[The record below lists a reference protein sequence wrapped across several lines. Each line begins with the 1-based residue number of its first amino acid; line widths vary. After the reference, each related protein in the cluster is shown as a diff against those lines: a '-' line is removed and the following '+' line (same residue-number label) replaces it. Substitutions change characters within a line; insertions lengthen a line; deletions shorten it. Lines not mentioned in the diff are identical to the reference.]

1 MRGVR
6 EAPFI
11 VLIGQFPGEIRVGT
25 LITTFYRI
33 RMIFP
38 PKMSLN
44 RLSRGSTHPWV
55 RPNPV

>member
-11 VLIGQFPGEIRVGT
+11 VLIGRFLGEIRVGT
-25 LITTFYRI
+25 LITAFWRI
-33 RMIFP
+33 REIFP

-44 RLSRGSTHPWV
+44 RLRSGSAHPWV
-55 RPNPV
+55 RPNPD